1 MKNREY
7 YLYQYMKVVDEM
19 LQQEGKT
26 LADEWYSDEVSDFL
40 NADEVVGYYFYFYDD
55 EAFNTWLE
63 NSEDLPLCEQTEQDI
78 EVTEI
83 FSELYGK

>member
-26 LADEWYSDEVSDFL
+26 LADEWYSDEVCDFL
-40 NADEVVGYYFYFYDD
+40 NAEQVVGYYFYFYDD
-55 EAFNTWLE
+55 EAFNEWIE
-63 NSEDLPLCEQTEQDI
+63 NSQDLDLCEQTEQDI